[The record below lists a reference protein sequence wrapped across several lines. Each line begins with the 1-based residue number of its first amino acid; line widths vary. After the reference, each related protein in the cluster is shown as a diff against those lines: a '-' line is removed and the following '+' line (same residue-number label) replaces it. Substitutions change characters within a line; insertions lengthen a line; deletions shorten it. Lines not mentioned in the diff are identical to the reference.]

1 MDEGQDQGAVRADPS
16 LSARDPVL
24 PFRAMSSGDAAAAI
38 RQSPGGP
45 SSLSLLRQGISEILS
60 RRRLI
65 RYLVQAD
72 MKKRGTDTVLGNLW
86 WILDPLLQL
95 IVYVIFVS
103 IIARR
108 PAPDYPLFIFAA
120 IVPWKWFSSVI
131 TDATTCVVANEKL
144 IRQIAFPKLVLPVSV
159 TTAGVVGF
167 LWGLIP
173 LGGLML
179 LHADRIS
186 IMLVWF
192 PVIAFV
198 QFVFTLAMAV
208 LISAANVFFRDLGN
222 ALGHLLRLWWFLS
235 PGLYSLENL
244 RSVQYVQD
252 HPIVGDLFALNP
264 FAVLFEAYRAVIYG
278 VPDGAQPSAHPPDL
292 LALGALLLASVV
304 LLGFC
309 ITFFKR
315 VEPEFAKVL

>member
-1 MDEGQDQGAVRADPS
+1 
-16 LSARDPVL
+16 
-24 PFRAMSSGDAAAAI
+24 MSSGDAAAAI
-38 RQSPGGP
+38 RQSPSGP
-45 SSLSLLRQGISEILS
+45 SSLTLLRQGISDLLS

-65 RYLVQAD
+65 RYLVQAE

-95 IVYVIFVS
+95 IVYVVFIT

-120 IVPWKWFSSVI
+120 IVPWKWFSAVV
-131 TDATTCVVANEKL
+131 TDATTSVVGAERL

-159 TTAGVVGF
+159 ATAGVVGF
-167 LWGLIP
+167 VWGLIP
-173 LGGLML
+173 LAGLML
-179 LHADRIS
+179 LHAERIS
-186 IMLVWF
+186 PMLLWF

-198 QFVFTLAMAV
+198 QFVFTLAIAV
-208 LISAANVFFRDLGN
+208 LVSAANVFFRDLGN

-235 PGLYSLENL
+235 PGLYSLDNL
-244 RSVQYVQD
+244 REVDFVQR
-252 HPIVGDLFALNP
+252 HPIIADLFSLNP
-264 FAVLFEAYRAVIYG
+264 FAILFEAYRAVIYG
-278 VPDGAQPSAHPPDL
+278 TAAPAPQQPTAHPPDL
-292 LALGALLLASVV
+292 AALAALLLASVV
-304 LLGFC
+304 LLGLC

>member
-1 MDEGQDQGAVRADPS
+1 
-16 LSARDPVL
+16 
-24 PFRAMSSGDAAAAI
+24 MSSGDAAAAI
-38 RQSPGGP
+38 RQSPSGP
-45 SSLSLLRQGISEILS
+45 SSLTLLRQGISDLLS

-95 IVYVIFVS
+95 IVYVVFIT

-120 IVPWKWFSSVI
+120 IVPWKWFSAVV
-131 TDATTCVVANEKL
+131 TDATTSVVGAERL

-159 TTAGVVGF
+159 ATAGVVGF

-179 LHADRIS
+179 LHANRIS
-186 IMLVWF
+186 PMLVWF

-198 QFVFTLAMAV
+198 QFVFTLAIAV
-208 LISAANVFFRDLGN
+208 LVSAANVFFRDLGN

-235 PGLYSLENL
+235 PGLYSLDNL
-244 RSVQYVQD
+244 REVDFVQR
-252 HPIVGDLFALNP
+252 HPIVADLFSLNP
-264 FAVLFEAYRAVIYG
+264 FAILFEAYRAVIYG
-278 VPDGAQPSAHPPDL
+278 TSAPAPQQPTAHPPDL
-292 LALGALLLASVV
+292 AALTALFLASVV
-304 LLGFC
+304 LLGLC